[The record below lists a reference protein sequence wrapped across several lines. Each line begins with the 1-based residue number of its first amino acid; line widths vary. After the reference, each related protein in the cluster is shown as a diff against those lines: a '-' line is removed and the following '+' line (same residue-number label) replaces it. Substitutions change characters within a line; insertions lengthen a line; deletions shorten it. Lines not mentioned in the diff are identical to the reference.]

1 LSVID
6 HIVIIIIAVDNLNR
20 FAAAI
25 YIHRAKFFYIDRQ
38 QRGWKRREYQQFVGG
53 AGDMTWIRSL
63 SLSLQLPLLCR
74 FYYLR
79 LDRNKNC

>member
-63 SLSLQLPLLCR
+63 SLSLSAVAAAVPFLLFAVR
-74 FYYLR
+74 PQ
-79 LDRNKNC
+79 